1 MWIKMFTHSKKRVV
15 RRCKIKYPP
24 LSHVS
29 RYIKILLNTTFHQIL
44 MSSLNLINFINIK
57 LIKKNLS
64 SLMKCFSE
72 FYFQF
77 FLKLKKN

>member
-1 MWIKMFTHSKKRVV
+1 MFTHSKKRVV

-57 LIKKNLS
+57 LIKKKL
-64 SLMKCFSE
+64 
-72 FYFQF
+72 FQF
-77 FLKLKKN
+77 DEMF